1 MEYPMQK
8 PPNPSKLP
16 FISHTI
22 MKLLTQKQMID
33 QNAIP
38 RAVKPTVEN
47 IIVGKLSKMQ
57 CEEHDS

>member
-1 MEYPMQK
+1 MQN
-8 PPNPSKLP
+8 PPSPSKFP

-22 MKLLTQKQMID
+22 MKLLTQKQLID

-38 RAVKPTVEN
+38 KAVKPTVEN

-57 CEEHDS
+57 C